1 MGFSRAT
8 ILLSIGHFLK
18 LDPMYFVLEVHI
30 APIWNKQKRFKVDLS
45 RKTWNIHSLSSWAMR
60 IQQSSRKSIP
70 HRPLQ
75 QIKTSVIQDFCLASN
90 MFT

>member
-30 APIWNKQKRFKVDLS
+30 FPIWNKQKRFKVDLS
-45 RKTWNIHSLSSWAMR
+45 RKTWNIHSLSS
-60 IQQSSRKSIP
+60 
-70 HRPLQ
+70 
-75 QIKTSVIQDFCLASN
+75 
-90 MFT
+90 

>member
-45 RKTWNIHSLSSWAMR
+45 RKTWNIHSLSS
-60 IQQSSRKSIP
+60 
-70 HRPLQ
+70 
-75 QIKTSVIQDFCLASN
+75 
-90 MFT
+90 